1 MDLLLKRYSSI
12 DYVLKLPYKK
22 ALSLIDKAQEEDT
35 REYYF
40 RWLLSRYPLYTKD
53 NYEPFEEFYEKAK
66 PKKITVDTR
75 SKDEL
80 MQEILDIEKQFN
92 KKYDIIKE

>member
-12 DYVLKLPYKK
+12 DYILKLPYKK
-22 ALSLIDKAQEEDT
+22 ALSLIDKALEEDT

-40 RWLLSRYPLYTKD
+40 RWWLARYPLYTKD
-53 NYEPFEEFYEKAK
+53 NYEPFEEFYDKVK
-66 PKKITVDTR
+66 PQQITIDTR

-80 MQEILDIEKQFN
+80 MTEIQGIQKSS
-92 KKYDIIKE
+92 